1 MVCLRLQ
8 KRLAASVLNCG
19 KYKVW
24 LDPNEINEIS
34 MANSRHSIRKLIKDG
49 LIFRKPAVI
58 HSRARWR
65 ATQAAKR
72 KGRHTGPGK
81 RKGAREAR
89 MPSKLLWIRR
99 QRVLRRLLK
108 RYREAKK
115 IDKHLYRELYAKAK
129 GNVFKNKRV
138 LMEFI
143 FKAKAERS
151 RDKLLLDQAEARKI
165 KTRALRDKKAARDE
179 ERKLEEAGKIPTK
192 KQKLEAEKPKAV
204 VAPEK
209 KVAEK
214 KVAEKAG
221 KKEAE
226 TPKKAAAE
234 KPKAVKGKDAAPKKA
249 AEKKEEPKKAAA
261 KAEAA
266 PVAAAPKKAAAK
278 TEAAPAKAA
287 PKAAAPAKTEAAPA
301 KAEKPKAD
309 KPKAAAA
316 APAKTEAAPAK
327 APAKASAP
335 KKSAAKGGKK

>member
-49 LIFRKPAVI
+49 LIFRKPVKI

-65 ATQAAKR
+65 AHLAAKR

-81 RKGAREAR
+81 RKGCREAR
-89 MPSKLLWIRR
+89 MPSKILWIRR
-99 QRVLRRLLK
+99 MRVLRRLLK

-138 LMEFI
+138 LMEYI

-151 RDKLLLDQAEARKI
+151 RDKLLLDQAEARKL
-165 KTRALRDKKAARDE
+165 KSRTTRDKKAAREE

-192 KQKLEAEKPKAV
+192 KQKVADDKKVAAV

-209 KVAEK
+209 KSDK
-214 KVAEKAG
+214 KT
-221 KKEAE
+221 E
-226 TPKKAAAE
+226 TPKK
-234 KPKAVKGKDAAPKKA
+234 GKEVVPKK
-249 AEKKEEPKKAAA
+249 AEKKEEPKKEKA
-261 KAEAA
+261 KET
-266 PVAAAPKKAAAK
+266 APKKSAPAQ
-278 TEAAPAKAA
+278 TEAAPTAVPKKAVAKPKADVA
-287 PKAAAPAKTEAAPA
+287 PKAAP
-301 KAEKPKAD
+301 AEKPKAET
-309 KPKAAAA
+309 
-316 APAKTEAAPAK
+316 APAKSATTKSAKSSTPKAK
-327 APAKASAP
+327 AAK
-335 KKSAAKGGKK
+335 K